1 MITLILKKTKILFQL
16 RVFKKIDYI
25 EKHFTV
31 LNKNQTKDGPVSAN
45 PDQFKEIIKLSK
57 MSEQDL
63 KEYLKEMGVDI
74 KKFLVQSQENLQK
87 QNF

>member
-1 MITLILKKTKILFQL
+1 M
-16 RVFKKIDYI
+16 
-25 EKHFTV
+25 

-74 KKFLVQSQENLQK
+74 KKSFWFIFKINIETELLNRDYLSRKGLSFKDKNNKIFFLLN
-87 QNF
+87 